1 MSHDSVLLELTDP
14 RSELGNIR
22 HVLSEFGRRHDLSAA
37 LVFDV
42 ALAIEEVVTNVVSH
56 GVTDQGALRITI
68 SLRLETADLRIQVT
82 DSGRPFNPLVVPS
95 PNTQLPLEDRP
106 VGGLGVHLV
115 RSLMDDV
122 VYRREDG
129 KNTLTMRRRRVVS

>member
-1 MSHDSVLLELTDP
+1 MPPDSLLLELTDP
-14 RSELGNIR
+14 ASQLGNIR
-22 HVLSEFGRRHDLSAA
+22 HAVTEFGRQHDLAAA
-37 LVFDV
+37 LVFE
-42 ALAIEEVVTNVVSH
+42 ATLAIEEVVTNAASH
-56 GVTDQGALRITI
+56 GGTDEGALRITI
-68 SLRLETADLRIQVT
+68 SLRLETTDLRIHVT

-95 PNTQLPLEDRP
+95 PNTELPLVDRP

-129 KNTLTMRRRRVVS
+129 KNILAMRKRR